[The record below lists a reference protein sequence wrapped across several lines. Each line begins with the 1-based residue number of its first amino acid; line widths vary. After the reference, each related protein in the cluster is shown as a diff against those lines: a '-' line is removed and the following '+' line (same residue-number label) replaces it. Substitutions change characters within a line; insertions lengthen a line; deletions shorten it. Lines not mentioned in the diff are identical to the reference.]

1 MARSA
6 AAKRT
11 AQFQQRRL
19 EAARLF
25 GKGASQA
32 EVARQL
38 KVSRVSAMRWYRI
51 WRGGGRAA
59 LAQVAPLGRPARLSP
74 AQLRKVEKRLLR
86 GAQAEGYSTDLW
98 TLPRVAE
105 VISRVTG
112 VKYHPGHV
120 WRVLRGL
127 GWSLQR
133 PAKQARERDE
143 EAIERW
149 KKRVW
154 PRVKKTSDPT
164 APLFSWT
171 NRASP
176 RGRWSAGRGR
186 PAGRLR
192 C

>member
-6 AAKRT
+6 AARRT
-11 AQFQQRRL
+11 EQLQQRRL
-19 EAARLF
+19 EAAKLF

-51 WRGGGRAA
+51 WRKGGRPA
-59 LAQVAPLGRPARLSP
+59 LVQVARLGRPARLTP
-74 AQLRKVEKRLLR
+74 AQVRKVEKRLLH

-133 PAKQARERDE
+133 PATPPAEPH
-143 EAIERW
+143 A
-149 KKRVW
+149 
-154 PRVKKTSDPT
+154 SG
-164 APLFSWT
+164 AP
-171 NRASP
+171 
-176 RGRWSAGRGR
+176 
-186 PAGRLR
+186 
-192 C
+192 

>member
-11 AQFQQRRL
+11 AQLQQRRL

-51 WRGGGRAA
+51 WRGGGRPA

-154 PRVKKTSDPT
+154 PRVKKTPDPT
-164 APLFSWT
+164 AP
-171 NRASP
+171 
-176 RGRWSAGRGR
+176 
-186 PAGRLR
+186 
-192 C
+192 